1 MAVAKQ
7 DGKDY
12 AIVPIAVQ
20 VEYPANGSTSTV
32 TLPDNVELLSYTSTA
47 EKLVAASEKERDE
60 ILNASYKD
68 SSASASGFYV
78 KATEDF
84 SATLP
89 IRPLMGPPS
98 VKPSMSLLMTT
109 RKRNPSPLL
118 VAIVLIPTPTPHS
131 RRSQLAKSQKSSM
144 LSAPGWS
151 GSTERR
157 RTVATTVERTA

>member
-1 MAVAKQ
+1 MACRSLPGNTKISISAWQNDLLDASSKGRLDAAALNEENAVMAVAKQ

-84 SATLP
+84 SRNVYLF
-89 IRPLMGPPS
+89 GP
-98 VKPSMSLLMTT
+98 
-109 RKRNPSPLL
+109 
-118 VAIVLIPTPTPHS
+118 
-131 RRSQLAKSQKSSM
+131 
-144 LSAPGWS
+144 
-151 GSTERR
+151 
-157 RTVATTVERTA
+157 